1 LQQRIQEAE
10 YPALRDSIASLVNCK
25 FRPLNKKNIVSKI
38 LFIMSK
44 NVLIVDDSLYMRT
57 VIKDALE
64 HAGFRVVGQAANGEE
79 AIDLAFELQPDIIT
93 LDNILPDMIGTDI
106 LKVYTEEGLLSKVIM
121 ISAVGQE
128 SVIQE
133 GLNLGAKA
141 YIVKPFTS
149 DQLLSEVNKL

>member
-1 LQQRIQEAE
+1 
-10 YPALRDSIASLVNCK
+10 
-25 FRPLNKKNIVSKI
+25 
-38 LFIMSK
+38 MTK

-64 HAGFRVVGQAANGEE
+64 QAGYRIVGQAANGEE
-79 AIDLAFELQPDIIT
+79 AIDLAFDLRPDIIT

-106 LKVYTEEGLLSKVIM
+106 LKVYSEEGLASNVIM

-149 DQLLSEVNKL
+149 DQLLSAVQAL

>member
-1 LQQRIQEAE
+1 
-10 YPALRDSIASLVNCK
+10 
-25 FRPLNKKNIVSKI
+25 
-38 LFIMSK
+38 MSQ
-44 NVLIVDDSLYMRT
+44 NVLIVDDSMYMRS

-64 HAGFRVVGQAANGEE
+64 QSGYRVIGQASNGEE
-79 AIDLAFELQPDIIT
+79 AIDMAFDLQPDIIT
-93 LDNILPDMIGTDI
+93 LDNILPDMIGIDI
-106 LKVYTEEGLLSKVIM
+106 LKVYNEEGLPAKVIM

-149 DQLLSEVNKL
+149 EQLLQAVRQL

>member
-1 LQQRIQEAE
+1 
-10 YPALRDSIASLVNCK
+10 
-25 FRPLNKKNIVSKI
+25 
-38 LFIMSK
+38 MK
-44 NVLIVDDSLYMRT
+44 NVLVVDDSLYMRT

-64 HAGFRVVGQAANGEE
+64 KAGYQVVGQAANGEE
-79 AIDLAFELQPDIIT
+79 AIDMAFELKPDIIT

-106 LKVYTEEGLLSKVIM
+106 LKVYTKEGLLSKVIM

-133 GLNLGAKA
+133 GLTLGAKA

-149 DQLLSEVNKL
+149 EQLLQEVSKL

>member
-1 LQQRIQEAE
+1 
-10 YPALRDSIASLVNCK
+10 
-25 FRPLNKKNIVSKI
+25 
-38 LFIMSK
+38 MTK

-64 HAGFRVVGQAANGEE
+64 QAGFRIIGQATNGEE
-79 AIDLAFELQPDIIT
+79 AIDLAFDLRPDIIT

-106 LKVYTEEGLLSKVIM
+106 LKVYTDEGLPSKVIM

-149 DQLLSEVNKL
+149 DQLIEAVRDL

>member
-1 LQQRIQEAE
+1 
-10 YPALRDSIASLVNCK
+10 
-25 FRPLNKKNIVSKI
+25 
-38 LFIMSK
+38 MSK

-64 HAGFRVVGQAANGEE
+64 AAGFTVIGQAANGEE
-79 AIDLAFELQPDIIT
+79 AIDLAFELKPDIIT

-106 LKVYTEEGLLSKVIM
+106 LKVYGDEGLSSKVIM
-121 ISAVGQE
+121 VSAVGQE

-133 GLNLGAKA
+133 GLSLGAKA

-149 DQLLSEVNKL
+149 DQLVAELNRL